1 MWTLCPGGRLSSIYF
16 LFCFG
21 PKERA
26 QVVLPE
32 KELSELLD
40 DSPNIFRNQIIT
52 GTLTEQIHYLVV
64 ESLVP

>member
-1 MWTLCPGGRLSSIYF
+1 MDALSRRQIIIN
-16 LFCFG
+16 LFFTCFA